1 MKSKR
6 TKALEIDY
14 QTKLNVWN
22 RQNGRSLFA
31 PYRPITV
38 EMCCC
43 HYISRANGGL
53 GEEWNIFG
61 CYQTSWFNEHY
72 MFDGQLNIDNN
83 LNLTRDEMKTVVR
96 NHLLRNYSNWSEDN
110 CKYKKYKEISDYE
123 VKRKY

>member
-6 TKALEIDY
+6 TKALEISY
-14 QTKLNVWN
+14 ETKQMVWE
-22 RQNGRSLFA
+22 RQKGKSLFA

-61 CYQTSWFNEHY
+61 CYQTPWLNEHY
-72 MFDGQLNIDNN
+72 MYDGQLNIGNK
-83 LNLTRDEMKTVVR
+83 LNVTREQMKTIVS
-96 NHLLRNYSNWSEDN
+96 NHLKRNYFNWSEQN
-110 CKYKKYKEISDYE
+110 CKYNKYKEIKDYE
-123 VKRKY
+123 VKRNY